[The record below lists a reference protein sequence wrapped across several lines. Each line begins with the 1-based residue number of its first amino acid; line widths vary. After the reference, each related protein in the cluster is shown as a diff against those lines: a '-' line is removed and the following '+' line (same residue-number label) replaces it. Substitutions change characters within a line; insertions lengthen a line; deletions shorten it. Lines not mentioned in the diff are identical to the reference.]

1 MTEHW
6 TTIESAIARQTFL
19 DEIGDGDPTPDEP
32 SRDIHLLDLLEHIK
46 ENGGATL
53 RTSDNGHLF
62 HEPEIEGGFVVAVNP
77 GDDCVLNLNRLCG
90 DGEIEGGFV
99 VTSERVMFDVDIM
112 NFASSIPRGQYFGA
126 WIDGSRLVLD
136 AVQIVE
142 DLETALSIGRANG
155 QDAIWD
161 RENFKE
167 VRV

>member
-19 DEIGDGDPTPDEP
+19 DEIGDGDPTPDESP
-32 SRDIHLLDLLEHIK
+32 RDIHLLDLLEYIR

-53 RTSDNGHLF
+53 RTSDNGQLF

-77 GDDCVLNLNRLCG
+77 GDDCVLNLNLLCG
-90 DGEIEGGFV
+90 FFR
-99 VTSERVMFDVDIM
+99 TSKRVMFDRDIM
-112 NFASSIPRGQYFGA
+112 DFASSIPRGQYFGA

>member
-32 SRDIHLLDLLEHIK
+32 SRDIHLLNLLEHIR

-77 GDDCVLNLNRLCG
+77 GDDCVLNLNLLCG
-90 DGEIEGGFV
+90 SPFV
-99 VTSERVMFDVDIM
+99 TQKRVMFDVDIM

-126 WIDGSRLVLD
+126 WIDGPRLVLD

>member
-6 TTIESAIARQTFL
+6 TTIESAIARQTEL

-32 SRDIHLLDLLEHIK
+32 SRDIHLSDLLEHIR

-77 GDDCVLNLNRLCG
+77 GDDCVLNLNLCG
-90 DGEIEGGFV
+90 SLFV
-99 VTSERVMFDVDIM
+99 TPDRYTMEKRVAY
-112 NFASSIPRGQYFGA
+112 FASSIPRGQYFGA
-126 WIDGSRLVLD
+126 WIDGPRLVLD

>member
-1 MTEHW
+1 
-6 TTIESAIARQTFL
+6 
-19 DEIGDGDPTPDEP
+19 
-32 SRDIHLLDLLEHIK
+32 LLEHIR

-77 GDDCVLNLNRLCG
+77 GDDCVLNLNLLCG
-90 DGEIEGGFV
+90 TAFCNQK
-99 VTSERVMFDVDIM
+99 RVMFDRDIM
-112 NFASSIPRGQYFGA
+112 DFASSIPRGQYFGA
-126 WIDGSRLVLD
+126 WIDGPRLVLD